1 MRLLNVHSGAIKLI
15 MADKDI
21 PPYAVLSH
29 RWGSDDDEV
38 SYEDWQTP
46 PESFTT
52 VSSKPGYRK
61 IYYCRKQAIAD
72 GIDWIWVDTCCI
84 DNKSSAE
91 LSEAINSM
99 FRWYQNAKVCYAY
112 LSDVPT
118 SNNHFQAAEG
128 CQSRWFSRGWTLQE
142 LIAPKDVIFYSSSW
156 ERIGAKSDPNL
167 RDLLS
172 HITAVEPK
180 YLCGADLDEVS
191 VAKRMSW
198 AAKRTTS
205 RTEDMAYCL
214 MGIFDINMPLLYG
227 EGTKAFRRLQE
238 EILKSNP
245 YDLSLFAW
253 GKIVPSPSFQLDDR
267 EYLDGE
273 KPIPWSAEAAS
284 ISPQSLLA
292 ESPSDFEE
300 SAYFAPSL
308 ESRYFYFHTKESAAA
323 FPTIIGKGIRLELGQ
338 IEGEHVAAYHLAK
351 PRIVQPV
358 PLVFALLLCDYKD
371 SGGAS
376 VAIPLLQWGSRLHGR
391 TREIIVLDKAVRASV
406 ADQTKRSIH
415 IEPAK
420 PLGIEHGDLLIRRFG
435 RAFQLGSTTKPS
447 TGVFSLS
454 ARGLVKTIKGKK
466 GRLLNY
472 NFRLP
477 GDNNSGL
484 GFSIILSRG
493 PGSDNPASIGRLKV
507 AILPTYL
514 LNDRC
519 RPPDACNP
527 YEAHGL
533 KWYCTH
539 MAVREG
545 SSHHYNSCTVKL
557 PEDTWELD
565 MAPFPSIKVR
575 VARMPI
581 EDGSKELFDLV
592 DFIILRRSRQTE
604 PQSPR
609 ESQQSLGSRRER
621 SHTFEL

>member
-1 MRLLNVHSGAIKLI
+1 MRLLNVHSGAIKMI

-21 PPYAVLSH
+21 PPYAILSH
-29 RWGSDDDEV
+29 MWGSDDDEV

-46 PESFTT
+46 PESFTA
-52 VSSKPGYRK
+52 VESKAGYQK
-61 IYYCRKQAIAD
+61 IQYCRKQAIAD

-84 DNKSSAE
+84 DKKSSAE

-99 FRWYQNAKVCYAY
+99 FRWYQGAQICYAY

-118 SNNHFQAAEG
+118 NHDHFQTAQG
-128 CQSRWFSRGWTLQE
+128 YQSRWFSRGWTLQE
-142 LIAPKDVIFYSSSW
+142 LIAPKDIVFYSSSW
-156 ERIGAKSDPNL
+156 KQIGTKSDSSL
-167 RDLLS
+167 RALLS
-172 HITAVEPK
+172 HITAIEPK
-180 YLCGADLDEVS
+180 YLCGADLDEAS

-198 AAKRTTS
+198 AAKRNTS

-227 EGTKAFRRLQE
+227 EGIKAFRRLQE

-253 GKIVPSPSFQLDDR
+253 GKIVSSPSFQLVDR

-273 KPIPWSAEAAS
+273 KPIPWDAEAAS
-284 ISPQSLLA
+284 TSPQSLLA
-292 ESPSDFEE
+292 ESPSDFKE
-300 SAYFAPSL
+300 SADFAPSL
-308 ESRYFYFHTKESAAA
+308 ESRYFYFHTKDSAAA

-338 IEGEHVAAYHLAK
+338 IEGEHVAAYHLSK

-371 SGGAS
+371 SGGAA

-406 ADQTKRSIH
+406 ADQTKKSIH
-415 IEPAK
+415 AEPAK

-466 GRLLNY
+466 GRLINY

-477 GDNNSGL
+477 GDTKSGL
-484 GFSIILSRG
+484 GFAIILSRGG
-493 PGSDNPASIGRLKV
+493 PGSDNPASIGRLNV
-507 AILPTYL
+507 SMLPRYSL
-514 LNDRC
+514 DDRC
-519 RPPDACNP
+519 RLPDACNP

-539 MAVREG
+539 KAVGEG
-545 SSHHYNSCTVKL
+545 SSHHYSSRMIKV
-557 PEDTWELD
+557 PEDTWEFD
-565 MAPFPSIKVR
+565 KAPFPTIKVR
-575 VARMPI
+575 VTRMPI
-581 EDGSKELFDLV
+581 EEGSQEFFDLV

-609 ESQQSLGSRRER
+609 ESQQSPGSR
-621 SHTFEL
+621 